1 MAKLR
6 VSCHCVFLRNKSQVS
21 RIIQALENIYG
32 LRCFSLYLGK
42 MTTHCK
48 ISQGTSLII
57 DYKRCLKA
65 TKVSPPYANTYVGV
79 SAGKKIT
86 FWKILCIYKMNGHYC
101 FKLAI
106 TLQSQIVP
114 SPSFSSLKTIRLS
127 KSSWKYQTG
136 IEIPSPNPYIMV
148 IFQR

>member
-6 VSCHCVFLRNKSQVS
+6 VSWHCVFLRNKSQVS

-127 KSSWKYQTG
+127 RSS
-136 IEIPSPNPYIMV
+136 
-148 IFQR
+148 

>member
-6 VSCHCVFLRNKSQVS
+6 VSWHCVFLRNKSQVS

-79 SAGKKIT
+79 SASKKIT

-127 KSSWKYQTG
+127 KSS
-136 IEIPSPNPYIMV
+136 
-148 IFQR
+148 